1 VNEEDVFSFIEEKN
15 ADMFWQSTDRHT
27 RAAKNK
33 NRFQT
38 FFGCIFQPFATRS
51 FDFVVIRD
59 RCAVHHPCRRK
70 RRRGLSDG
78 SSF

>member
-1 VNEEDVFSFIEEKN
+1 MRRMCSVLSKIKMQTCFGSR
-15 ADMFWQSTDRHT
+15 QTDTPERQ
-27 RAAKNK
+27 KNK

>member
-1 VNEEDVFSFIEEKN
+1 MRRMCSVLSKTKCRHVLAVDRQTH
-15 ADMFWQSTDRHT
+15 QSG
-27 RAAKNK
+27 KK
-33 NRFQT
+33 QNRFQT
-38 FFGCIFQPFATRS
+38 FFWCIFQPFATRS